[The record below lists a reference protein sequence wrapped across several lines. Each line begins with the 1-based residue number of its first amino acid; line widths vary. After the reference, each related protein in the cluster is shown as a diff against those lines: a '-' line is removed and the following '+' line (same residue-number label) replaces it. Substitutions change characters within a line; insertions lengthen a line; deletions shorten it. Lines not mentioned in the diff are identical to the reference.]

1 MILYAPS
8 TFCSK
13 PFTSQV
19 LVTSWRGQTCR
30 MHRKHIHK
38 RHCAQGSLDLTRAWN
53 RWSQTVHPKNA
64 AFFFGVERFIPAKYG
79 ISGGDSYL
87 IWDDYHET
95 IQLHSC
101 EHVDA
106 ADASEPTRIAIVAK
120 DWLPNLFVLKHGVDS
135 KLFWVLIQDV

>member
-1 MILYAPS
+1 L
-8 TFCSK
+8 
-13 PFTSQV
+13 
-19 LVTSWRGQTCR
+19 
-30 MHRKHIHK
+30 
-38 RHCAQGSLDLTRAWN
+38 
-53 RWSQTVHPKNA
+53 
-64 AFFFGVERFIPAKYG
+64 GVERFIPAKYG

>member
-1 MILYAPS
+1 MPHAQKAHPQKALRPGKPRLDASVKPLIPN
-8 TFCSK
+8 CS
-13 PFTSQV
+13 PQN
-19 LVTSWRGQTCR
+19 C
-30 MHRKHIHK
+30 
-38 RHCAQGSLDLTRAWN
+38 C
-53 RWSQTVHPKNA
+53 
-64 AFFFGVERFIPAKYG
+64 FFLGVERFIPAKYG

>member
-1 MILYAPS
+1 MPHARKAHPQKALRPGKPRLDASVKPLIPN
-8 TFCSK
+8 CS
-13 PFTSQV
+13 PQNC
-19 LVTSWRGQTCR
+19 W
-30 MHRKHIHK
+30 
-38 RHCAQGSLDLTRAWN
+38 
-53 RWSQTVHPKNA
+53 
-64 AFFFGVERFIPAKYG
+64 FFWGVERFIPATYG

-87 IWDDYHET
+87 IWDDCHET
-95 IQLHSC
+95 IQLRC